1 MPAREGPHSA
11 NPLLPKP
18 FRILKMTR
26 ETSDVATFTLEPL
39 EESLKM
45 PSAAPGQFNML
56 YAFGVGEV
64 PVSVSGQFPDGPLT
78 HTVRAVGAVT
88 EAICRLRRGD
98 VVGLR
103 GPFGSRWPAEEVSGK
118 DVVIVAGGIGM
129 APLRGA
135 VQQLLDRRDSFG
147 RLTLLY
153 GARTPRDLLYQ
164 RELSRWRSRFDVEVE
179 ITVDSAAQ
187 EWRGNVG
194 VVPGL
199 IAGAAFDPAR
209 TIAMVCGPEV
219 MMRYTVSELR
229 DHGLPED
236 AIYISMERNM
246 KCAVGFCGR
255 CQFGPRFI
263 CKDGPVFRYDLLAPF
278 LRIREV

>member
-1 MPAREGPHSA
+1 
-11 NPLLPKP
+11 
-18 FRILKMTR
+18 MT
-26 ETSDVATFTLEPL
+26 
-39 EESLKM
+39 
-45 PSAAPGQFNML
+45 AAAGQFNML

-64 PVSVSGQFPDGPLT
+64 PVSVSGQFPDGPFT
-78 HTVRAVGAVT
+78 HTVRAVGPVT
-88 EAICRLRRGD
+88 EAICRSRRGD
-98 VVGLR
+98 VLGLR
-103 GPFGSRWPAEEVSGK
+103 GPFGSGWPVDEVAGK

-135 VQQLLDRRDSFG
+135 VQQLLARRDEFE

-179 ITVDSAAQ
+179 VTVDSATGD
-187 EWRGNVG
+187 WRGNVG
-194 VVPGL
+194 VVTGL
-199 IAGAAFDPAR
+199 IARAAFDPAR
-209 TIAMVCGPEV
+209 TLAMVCGPEV
-219 MMRYTVSELR
+219 MMRYTVAELKDR
-229 DHGLPED
+229 GVPED

-263 CKDGPVFRYDLLAPF
+263 CKDGPVFRYDLVAPF